1 MQPRERLNPKE
12 IEVATMVWKGQTNRD
27 IANEIGTTEILQWD
41 CFYGNLNLREREG
54 MLKK

>member
-27 IANEIGTTEILQWD
+27 IANEIDNRNAIALARTDAQLIFQHGIL
-41 CFYGNLNLREREG
+41 
-54 MLKK
+54 LKN